1 MSELS
6 ELSELF
12 SRNVAWA
19 DKIKSRTPH
28 FFKNLSKKHKPKYL
42 WIGCSD
48 SRTAPDRLLNL
59 PSEEIFVHRNIA
71 NQIHSDDTNCMSVVQ
86 YAVDQLKVS
95 HIVVC
100 GHSYCGGV
108 RAALDGQTSGPI
120 DQWLRPL
127 TTLKTSISKKLEK
140 SSSEEKSATLGE
152 LNVVKQVTNL
162 CNSTTVQSAWKMGI
176 KLSIHGWMFDI
187 KTGIVKDL
195 LGDIKSA
202 ETAASIQEQYF

>member
-1 MSELS
+1 
-6 ELSELF
+6 
-12 SRNVAWA
+12 
-19 DKIKSRTPH
+19 
-28 FFKNLSKKHKPKYL
+28 
-42 WIGCSD
+42 
-48 SRTAPDRLLNL
+48 
-59 PSEEIFVHRNIA
+59 
-71 NQIHSDDTNCMSVVQ
+71 MSVVQ

-100 GHSYCGGV
+100 GHSNCGGV

-127 TTLKTSISKKLEK
+127 ATLKTSISKKLEK

-162 CNSTTVQSAWKMGI
+162 CNSTTVQSAWNMGI
-176 KLSIHGWMFDI
+176 KLSIHAWMFDI